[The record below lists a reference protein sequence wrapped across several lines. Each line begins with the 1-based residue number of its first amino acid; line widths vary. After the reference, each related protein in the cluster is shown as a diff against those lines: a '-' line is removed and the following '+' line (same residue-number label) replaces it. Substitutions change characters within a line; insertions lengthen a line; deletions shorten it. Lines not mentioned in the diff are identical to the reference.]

1 MQNNRQGEKIKLSF
15 NDSRVQNPKSKQPNR
30 TNPRGKTKLSTKPV
44 QAVKKKKEEEE
55 ENKDINYKIKLKL
68 LNQTSKPWHPAIF
81 PFYLQRLASATCQS
95 LIV

>member
-44 QAVKKKKEEEE
+44 QAVKKKRK
-55 ENKDINYKIKLKL
+55 KKKKTRI
-68 LNQTSKPWHPAIF
+68 
-81 PFYLQRLASATCQS
+81 
-95 LIV
+95 